1 MTSNANKARLNNIIK
16 PVSSTSLRLNVNDK
30 KAVLSIKPIPER
42 GAPVA
47 PASPPTSTE
56 VAPEIV
62 SGAPKGQISRVAI
75 GDIRILGERRA
86 CRPEDVRTLA
96 ESMDVGGLMTPVT
109 VRIGEVPC
117 SLTGALEK
125 AILLVCGLHRIEA
138 ARLLEWTHIDAVFMD
153 CNETDARLWEIS
165 ENLHRADLTVL
176 EHAEHVAEWTR
187 LTQART
193 KVLQIATPA
202 GGRQPAEKGVRQAA
216 RDLGLDAS
224 TVSRSV
230 KIADIV
236 PEAKKAAKDVGL
248 DKNQTALLA
257 VAKET
262 TPTAQVAMVRE
273 IAARKARPGMSRP
286 RPAGGR
292 EMMAGG
298 ETECLKFEAVE
309 TTDRLPKVDGEAE
322 DLRLA
327 PTHAPSGEVTA
338 AGPAQHDAD
347 DSIPAIFER
356 GPFSREHEE
365 LFAIL
370 TTAWANS
377 PAVVRERFIRE
388 VLRDKVQLSDEQRKE
403 AVALPSH

>member
-1 MTSNANKARLNNIIK
+1 MTSNANKDRLNNTIR
-16 PVSSTSLRLNVNDK
+16 PVSPTSLGLSVNDTK
-30 KAVLSIKPIPER
+30 SVLSIKSIPER

-47 PASPPTSTE
+47 PASPPTSIDA
-56 VAPEIV
+56 APEFV
-62 SGAPKGQISRVAI
+62 PGAPKSQISRVAI

-96 ESMDVGGLMTPVT
+96 DSVTEIGLMTPIT
-109 VRIGEVPC
+109 VRLVELPRPD
-117 SLTGALEK
+117 TGALEQ
-125 AILLVCGLHRIEA
+125 AIVLVLGRHRLET
-138 ARLLEWTHIDAVFMD
+138 ARLLGRTDIDAVFVD
-153 CNETDARLWEIS
+153 CDETDARLREIS
-165 ENLHRADLTVL
+165 ENLHRVDLTVL

-187 LTQART
+187 LTEART

-202 GGRQPAEKGVRQAA
+202 GGQQPAEKGVRKAA

-230 KIADIV
+230 KIDDIA

-257 VAKET
+257 IAKEA

-273 IAARKARPGMSRP
+273 IAARKARPRMSRP
-286 RPAGGR
+286 RPAGG
-292 EMMAGG
+292 G
-298 ETECLKFEAVE
+298 ETMVSAEIECLKVEAVD
-309 TTDRLPKVDGEAE
+309 TTDRLPKVDEELG
-322 DLRLA
+322 DVRLA

-356 GPFSREHEE
+356 GPLSREHEE

-388 VLRDKVQLSDEQRKE
+388 VLRDKGTVER
-403 AVALPSH
+403 